1 MTTYLFR
8 ITYTGTTYSIF
19 GNSDLPLRDF
29 LYIIYFRMVMPAY
42 TICSVLARTYKCYTF
57 MQARYIPRFQ
67 ICDQQ
72 QHILI
77 LSKLLHYILAIFS
90 SRSHNKQFLS
100 SCISE
105 AASFLGL
112 YLLKRIFN
120 FSFLKRLIWMNF
132 KLFYLKKWEQ
142 YSWNCTLWGG
152 LVDLITVISRRELE
166 GMGSSS
172 FLLSHWMMKVCRT
185 AMCNFLGKRVW

>member
-1 MTTYLFR
+1 MTTYFFR

-42 TICSVLARTYKCYTF
+42 TICSVLARTYKCYTY
-57 MQARYIPRFQ
+57 MQASRYIPRFQ

-100 SCISE
+100 SCIYE

-112 YLLKRIFN
+112 YL
-120 FSFLKRLIWMNF
+120 
-132 KLFYLKKWEQ
+132 LKKWEQ
-142 YSWNCTLWGG
+142 YSWNCTLWSG